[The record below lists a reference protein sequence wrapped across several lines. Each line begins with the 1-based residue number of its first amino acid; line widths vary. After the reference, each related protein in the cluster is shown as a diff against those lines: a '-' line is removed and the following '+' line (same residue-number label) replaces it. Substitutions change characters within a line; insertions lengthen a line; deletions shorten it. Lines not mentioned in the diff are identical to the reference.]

1 MTRDDALEALRQAYA
16 LVQPPTIDERGRQ
29 VSPDRSC
36 CLCQLSPRVV
46 AWLIEHLEEGA

>member
-1 MTRDDALEALRQAYA
+1 MTREDAIAELQRALSLTQAA
-16 LVQPPTIDERGRQ
+16 QFDERGRQ

-46 AWLIEHLEEGA
+46 AWLIEHLEQNA